1 MTPHPSAISRGE
13 FKHGWIGI
21 AVLCTATCHAAEPGS
36 PPAVA
41 DLSLTVAP
49 DLPCVWPVGMTP
61 LAIVPT
67 ATFGRTGRHRDML
80 VIDEHTG
87 TQWDAP
93 AHVVP
98 PPDSG
103 LAGAGP

>member
-1 MTPHPSAISRGE
+1 MSVARVSPVGA
-13 FKHGWIGI
+13 F
-21 AVLCTATCHAAEPGS
+21 VLVALVGVALRADEPAETRRS
-36 PPAVA
+36 VV
-41 DLSLTVAP
+41 DLSLTVAA

-61 LAIVPT
+61 LAVVPT

-93 AHVVP
+93 AHFVP
-98 PPDSG
+98 
-103 LAGAGP
+103 